1 MGMRT
6 IDLIRGALRMTD
18 KLTARLASDM
28 SDQSMTRTT
37 PREGNHPTWILGH
50 LALVEGGIPHIL
62 FGEANPVERW
72 GPLFGQ
78 GSTPTDDAG
87 AYPPFGEVLAT
98 LRDLRS
104 KNLARLEEI
113 GEAGL
118 DRAPSAVPPGFED
131 EMRTVGQTLLT
142 IALHQMFHL
151 GQVADARRAAGRK
164 PFI

>member
-6 IDLIRGALRMTD
+6 ICLIRASLRMTD
-18 KLTARLASDM
+18 KFTARLASDM

-50 LALVEGGIPHIL
+50 LAVVEGSIPQIL
-62 FGEANPVERW
+62 FGETNPVEHW

-87 AYPPFGEVLAT
+87 AYPSFDEVLAT
-98 LRDLRS
+98 FRGCGAKS
-104 KNLARLEEI
+104 LARLEEI

-118 DRAPSAVPPGFED
+118 DRAPRAVPPGFEN
-131 EMRTVGQTLLT
+131 EMRTVGQTLL
-142 IALHQMFHL
+142 A
-151 GQVADARRAAGRK
+151 
-164 PFI
+164 